1 VREGCH
7 DAAVPS
13 VPVPERPVL
22 VAPAAFPGRFRAA
35 EVAGRIGRG
44 LERAGLMPPDLCPVA
59 DGGAG
64 TLEAL
69 LPALGGE
76 LVGVEVEGADGRPV
90 RAHVALLEDGAT
102 ALVEVLP
109 PSGDPGA
116 ASAGASARVAGE
128 LIGAAAATGAAVV
141 VVAAG
146 GAARGDDGERAVQ
159 AIAEHGGLGGA
170 RLVVLTGARGASG
183 GGGPGGL
190 AGALAAAHRAVL
202 EAGGPW
208 ILAALDFDARMR
220 AARAVV
226 TGEGTLDE
234 STLRGGVVGEIGTRA
249 RQGGVPLH
257 AVVGR
262 DALDAFGKRI
272 IDLQV
277 VQEATTAE
285 ELESAGERLG
295 LALATGQA

>member
-90 RAHVALLEDGAT
+90 RAHVALLEDGTT
-102 ALVEVLP
+102 ALVEVVP

-116 ASAGASARVAGE
+116 ARAGASARVAGE
-128 LIGAAAATGAAVV
+128 LICAAAATGAAVV

-146 GAARGDDGERAVQ
+146 GAAWGDDGERAVQ
-159 AIAEHGGLGGA
+159 AIAGHGGLGGA
-170 RLVVLTGARGASG
+170 RLVVLTGTRGAS
-183 GGGPGGL
+183 GGL

-202 EAGGPW
+202 EPGGPW

-220 AARAVV
+220 ASRAVV

-234 STLRGGVVGEIGTRA
+234 RTLRGGVVGEIGTRA

-285 ELESAGERLG
+285 ELEAAGERLG

>member
-1 VREGCH
+1 MREGCH

-64 TLEAL
+64 TLEVL

-102 ALVEVLP
+102 ALVEVVP
-109 PSGDPGA
+109 PSGHPGA

-183 GGGPGGL
+183 GGPGGL

-220 AARAVV
+220 ASRAVV

-234 STLRGGVVGEIGTRA
+234 STLRGGVVGEIGTRT

-285 ELESAGERLG
+285 ELEAAGERLG